1 MKTRLLIAGV
11 LSVLS
16 GAVVSGAAR
25 LLHLDVITDPV
36 GIAAVAGLA
45 VVACLLWGVCASAV
59 LLKTATLADR
69 IIAAALLALVVVAGL
84 AVAGQFVGA
93 LAFAKLEKL
102 PDSAIGLWTLRDYWH
117 AYGDVKAVK
126 RSLQM
131 ATVVSVIVPLLPVAA
146 IVAALVTKPKRE
158 LHGDARFAYGYEIR
172 RYGLLDEANG
182 RRRHRGNRGG
192 SCRDDDRDPSIIVG
206 RYKGRYLTFRGTEFV
221 MVAAR
226 TRSRKGVAIVIP
238 NLLTFPDSVACLD
251 VKGENFDLTSR
262 YRQACGQQVV
272 RWAPFDQKGLTH
284 RWNPLF
290 KIAKS
295 PAFVRVGR
303 LQAIAARLYH
313 TTDGRNK
320 FFYEQAA
327 DLFMGLALY
336 LMEMTGDCTFG
347 QVLRLATTPDK
358 KVREHLSELMQ
369 HEPQKGVPLSGDCLG
384 ALSRVLASPDET
396 MLNIVATFNAGLRLF
411 SNPIVDQA
419 TSACDFELDRVRREL
434 MSIYIVLPVRE
445 LAVASLLG
453 NLFYTQLIEDNLD
466 VLPGEDPAIK
476 YQCLAV
482 GDEIAALGRI
492 EVLDK
497 GNAFVA
503 GYWIRLLTILQ
514 SKAQLEPNELYGPA
528 GARTLITN
536 HAVLV
541 AYAPG
546 NQADAKELSD
556 TLGTFTE
563 KATSKSRNHG
573 RNTSTG
579 TSTSDQGRALMLDQ
593 ELKRMEQHEEIVLG
607 FQRPILCEKAT
618 YYEDDLFIDR
628 MRSVSPLLAAI
639 DNRLPTEAEIK
650 AAWQA
655 GELRATGIPTHNPAT
670 YHAALSAKAA
680 GEIRLARQAGAKPLT
695 AAELLALDQRT
706 PGPLATGMVLTGFEA
721 DLSELG
727 VVMRDDVREMLA
739 GIRIDFSVAN
749 VGAGDDADQGQIG
762 PAPASAAPADNEVKE
777 VSHG

>member
-1 MKTRLLIAGV
+1 MKSRLLVGGL
-11 LSVLS
+11 LS
-16 GAVVSGAAR
+16 AMSGAAVFGAG
-25 LLHLDVITDPV
+25 HLFHFDAITDPV
-36 GIAAVAGLA
+36 EAAAVIGLI
-45 VVACLLWGVCASAV
+45 VVTCMLWGVCAGAV
-59 LLKTATLADR
+59 LLRKATLLERVVALG
-69 IIAAALLALVVVAGL
+69 LLALVALTGLVVAGQYL
-84 AVAGQFVGA
+84 GA
-93 LAFAKLEKL
+93 MLFAKLEKL
-102 PDSAIGLWTLRDYWH
+102 PSSAIGIWTLRDYWQ
-117 AYGDVKAVK
+117 AFGDVKAVK

-131 ATVVSVIVPLLPVAA
+131 GTAVSVLVPIVPIAAVVAGVLA
-146 IVAALVTKPKRE
+146 KPKRD
-158 LHGDARFAYGYEIR
+158 LHGDSRFAYGYEIR
-172 RYGLLDEANG
+172 RYGLLDEASG
-182 RRRHRGNRGG
+182 RARRK
-192 SCRDDDRDPSIIVG
+192 DDYRDPTIIVG
-206 RYKGRYLTFRGTEFV
+206 KYKNKYLTFRGTEFV

-238 NLLTFPDSVACLD
+238 NLLTFSDSVACLD

-262 YRQACGQQVV
+262 YRQACGQKVF
-272 RWAPFDQKGLTH
+272 RWAPFDQKGYTH

-313 TTDGRNK
+313 TTDNRNK
-320 FFYEQAA
+320 FFYEQAS

-347 QVLRLATTPDK
+347 QTLRLATTPDK
-358 KVREHLSELMQ
+358 KVREHLTELMQ
-369 HEPQKGVPLSGDCLG
+369 HEPHKGVPLSGDCLG

-434 MSIYIVLPVRE
+434 TSIYLVLPVRE
-445 LAVASLLG
+445 IAVASLLG

-466 VLPGEDPAIK
+466 VLPGEDPTIK
-476 YQCLAV
+476 YQCLAI
-482 GDEIAALGRI
+482 GDEFTALGRI

-497 GNAFVA
+497 GNAFIA

-546 NQADAKELSD
+546 NQADAKELSE

-563 KATSKSRNHG
+563 KATSRGRSHG
-573 RNTSTG
+573 RNTSTS
-579 TSTSDQGRALMLDQ
+579 TNTSDQGRALMLDQ

-628 MRSVSPLLAAI
+628 MRAVSPMLAAI
-639 DNRLPTEAEIK
+639 DKRLPTEDEIK

-655 GELRATGIPTHNPAT
+655 GELRATGIPTHNPET

-680 GEIRLARQAGAKPLT
+680 GEIRLARQAGAKRLT
-695 AAELLALDQRT
+695 AAELLALDART
-706 PGPLATGMVLTGFEA
+706 PGPLATDMALSGFEA
-721 DLSELG
+721 DLAELG
-727 VVMRDDVREMLA
+727 MAMREDVREMLA
-739 GIRIDFSVAN
+739 GIRFDFN
-749 VGAGDDADQGQIG
+749 GAGADAVADSQIAPVQLPVDDE
-762 PAPASAAPADNEVKE
+762 PKE
-777 VSHG
+777 VVNG

>member
-1 MKTRLLIAGV
+1 MKQRLIMAV
-11 LSVLS
+11 FLSVLS
-16 GAVVSGAAR
+16 GAAVFGAGR
-25 LLHLDVITDPV
+25 LLHFDAITDPAEYGAV
-36 GIAAVAGLA
+36 IAIVM
-45 VVACLLWGVCASAV
+45 VACALWGMCASAV
-59 LLKTATLADR
+59 LLKTATMLDR
-69 IIAAALLALVVVAGL
+69 VVAGGLLALVVVTGL
-84 AVAGQFVGA
+84 AVAGQYAGA
-93 LAFAKLEKL
+93 TLFAKLEKL
-102 PDSAIGLWTLRDYWH
+102 PDSAVGLWTLRDYWH
-117 AYGDVKAVK
+117 AFGDMKGVK

-131 ATVVSVIVPLLPVAA
+131 ATVVSILVPVLPIAA
-146 IVAALVTKPKRE
+146 VVAALVMKPKRE
-158 LHGDARFAYGYEIR
+158 LHGDARFAYSYEIR

-182 RRRHRGNRGG
+182 RTRRK
-192 SCRDDDRDPSIIVG
+192 DDHRDPTIIVG
-206 RYKGRYLTFRGTEFV
+206 RYKGKYLTFRGTEFV

-238 NLLTFPDSVACLD
+238 NLLTFSDSVACLD

-262 YRQACGQQVV
+262 YRQACGQKVF
-272 RWAPFDQKGLTH
+272 RWAPFDQKGYTH
-284 RWNPLF
+284 RWNPLL

-313 TTDGRNK
+313 TADTRNK

-358 KVREHLSELMQ
+358 KVRDHLTELMQ
-369 HEPQKGVPLSGDCLG
+369 QEPQPGVPLSGDCLG

-434 MSIYIVLPVRE
+434 TSIYLVLPVRE
-445 LAVASLLG
+445 VAVASLLG

-466 VLPGEDPAIK
+466 VLPGEDPTIK

-482 GDEIAALGRI
+482 GDEFTALGRI
-492 EVLDK
+492 EVIDK
-497 GNAFVA
+497 GNAFIA

-546 NQADAKELSD
+546 NQLDAKELSE

-563 KATSKSRNHG
+563 KATSRGRSHG
-573 RNTSTG
+573 RNTSTS
-579 TSTSDQGRALMLDQ
+579 TNTSDQGRALMLDQ

-628 MRSVSPLLAAI
+628 MRAVSPMLAAI
-639 DNRLPTEAEIK
+639 DKRLPTEDEIK

-655 GELRATGIPTHNPAT
+655 GELRATGVPTHNPET

-695 AAELLALDQRT
+695 AAELLALDQQK
-706 PGPLATGMVLTGFEA
+706 PGPLAADMALTGFAA
-721 DLSELG
+721 DLAELG
-727 VVMRDDVREMLA
+727 LVMRDDVRDMLA
-739 GIRIDFSVAN
+739 GMRFDFNLAGAN
-749 VGAGDDADQGQIG
+749 AAADSQIE
-762 PAPASAAPADNEVKE
+762 PAAPADDEVKE
-777 VSHG
+777 VAHG

>member
-1 MKTRLLIAGV
+1 MKIRLLVSGL
-11 LSVLS
+11 LS
-16 GAVVSGAAR
+16 AMSGAAVFGAG
-25 LLHLDVITDPV
+25 HHFHFDAITDPV
-36 GIAAVAGLA
+36 EAAAVIGLIL
-45 VVACLLWGVCASAV
+45 VTCTLWGACAGAV
-59 LLKTATLADR
+59 LLRKATLLDR
-69 IIAAALLALVVVAGL
+69 VVALGLLALVALTGLVVAGQYL
-84 AVAGQFVGA
+84 GA
-93 LAFAKLEKL
+93 MLFAKLEKL
-102 PDSAIGLWTLRDYWH
+102 PPSAIGIWTLRDYWQ
-117 AYGDVKAVK
+117 AFGNVKAVK

-131 ATVVSVIVPLLPVAA
+131 GTAVSVLVPVVPIAAVVAGVLA
-146 IVAALVTKPKRE
+146 KPKRD
-158 LHGDARFAYGYEIR
+158 LHGDARFAYSYEIR

-182 RRRHRGNRGG
+182 RTRHKDNY
-192 SCRDDDRDPSIIVG
+192 RDPSIIVG
-206 RYKGRYLTFRGTEFV
+206 RYKGKYLTFRGTEFV

-238 NLLTFPDSVACLD
+238 NLLTFSDSVACLD
-251 VKGENFDLTSR
+251 VKGENCDLTSR
-262 YRQACGQQVV
+262 YRQSCGQKVF
-272 RWAPFDQKGLTH
+272 RWAPFDQKGFTH
-284 RWNPLF
+284 RWNPLY

-313 TTDGRNK
+313 TTDNRNK
-320 FFYEQAA
+320 FFYEQAS

-347 QVLRLATTPDK
+347 QTLRLATTPDK
-358 KVREHLSELMQ
+358 KVREHLTELMQ
-369 HEPQKGVPLSGDCLG
+369 HEPEKGVPLSGDCLG

-434 MSIYIVLPVRE
+434 TSIYLVLPVRE
-445 LAVASLLG
+445 IAVASLLG

-466 VLPGEDPAIK
+466 VLPGEDPTIK
-476 YQCLAV
+476 YQCLAI
-482 GDEIAALGRI
+482 GDEFTALGRI

-497 GNAFVA
+497 GNAFIA

-514 SKAQLEPNELYGPA
+514 SKAQLEPNESYGPA

-546 NQADAKELSD
+546 NQADAKELSE

-563 KATSKSRNHG
+563 KATSRGRSHG
-573 RNTSTG
+573 RNTSTS
-579 TSTSDQGRALMLDQ
+579 TNTSDQGRALMLDQ

-628 MRSVSPLLAAI
+628 MRAVSPMLAAI
-639 DNRLPTEAEIK
+639 DKRLPTEDEIK

-655 GELRATGIPTHNPAT
+655 GELRATGIPTHNPET

-680 GEIRLARQAGAKPLT
+680 GEIRLARQAGAKRLT
-695 AAELLALDQRT
+695 AAELLALDART
-706 PGPLATGMVLTGFEA
+706 PGPLATDMALSGLEA
-721 DLSELG
+721 DLAELG
-727 VVMRDDVREMLA
+727 MAMREDVREMLA
-739 GIRIDFSVAN
+739 GIRFDFN
-749 VGAGDDADQGQIG
+749 GAGADAVADSQIAPVQLPVDDE
-762 PAPASAAPADNEVKE
+762 PKE
-777 VSHG
+777 VVNG

>member
-1 MKTRLLIAGV
+1 MKQRLLVAVILGV
-11 LSVLS
+11 F
-16 GAVVSGAAR
+16 SGAAVLGAGR
-25 LLHLDVITDPV
+25 LLHLDAMIDPIEITAVI
-36 GIAAVAGLA
+36 GLMLA
-45 VVACLLWGVCASAV
+45 LCMLWGVCASAV
-59 LLKTATLADR
+59 LLKTATTLDR
-69 IIAAALLALVVVAGL
+69 VVAGGLFALVALTGL
-84 AVAGQFVGA
+84 AVAGQFAGA
-93 LAFAKLEKL
+93 TLFAKLEKL
-102 PDSAIGLWTLRDYWH
+102 PDSVVGLWTLRDYWRF
-117 AYGDVKAVK
+117 YGDVKGVK
-126 RSLQM
+126 RSLQI
-131 ATVVSVIVPLLPVAA
+131 ATAASILVPLVPVAA
-146 IVAALVTKPKRE
+146 VIAALVMKPKRE

-182 RRRHRGNRGG
+182 RTRQKG
-192 SCRDDDRDPSIIVG
+192 DYRDPTIIVG
-206 RYKGRYLTFRGTEFV
+206 RYKGKYLTFRGTEFV
-221 MVAAR
+221 MVAAK
-226 TRSRKGVAIVIP
+226 TRSQKGVAIVIP
-238 NLLTFPDSVACLD
+238 NLLTFSDSVVVLD
-251 VKGENFDLTSR
+251 VKGENFDLTSGF
-262 YRQACGQQVV
+262 RQSCGQKVF
-272 RWAPFDQKGLTH
+272 RWAPFDQAGYTH

-295 PAFVRVGR
+295 PAYVRVGR

-313 TTDGRNK
+313 TADARNK
-320 FFYEQAA
+320 FFYEQAS

-336 LMEMTGDCTFG
+336 QMEMTGDCTFG

-358 KVREHLSELMQ
+358 KVREHLTELMQ

-434 MSIYIVLPVRE
+434 MSIYVVMPVRE

-453 NLFYTQLIEDNLD
+453 NLFYTQWIEDNLD
-466 VLPGEDPAIK
+466 VLPGEDPTIK
-476 YQCLAV
+476 YQCLGV
-482 GDEIAALGRI
+482 GDEFTALGRI
-492 EVLDK
+492 EVLQK
-497 GNAFVA
+497 GNAFIA

-514 SKAQLEPNELYGPA
+514 SKAQLEPDELYGPA

-546 NQADAKELSD
+546 NQQDAKELSE

-618 YYEDDLFIDR
+618 YYKDDLFIDR
-628 MRSVSPLLAAI
+628 MRSVSPMLAAI
-639 DNRLPTEAEIK
+639 DKRLPTEAEIK

-655 GELRATGIPTHNPAT
+655 GELRATGIPTNNPET
-670 YHAALSAKAA
+670 YHAVLSAKSA

-695 AAELLALDQRT
+695 AAELLALDQQK
-706 PGPLATGMVLTGFEA
+706 PGPLATDMALAGLEA
-721 DLSELG
+721 DLAELG
-727 VVMRDDVREMLA
+727 MLVRDDVREMLA
-739 GIRIDFSVAN
+739 GIRFDFNVA
-749 VGAGDDADQGQIG
+749 AADVAFDSQIE
-762 PAPASAAPADNEVKE
+762 PAAPADNEVKE
-777 VSHG
+777 VAHG

>member
-1 MKTRLLIAGV
+1 MKARLLVGGF
-11 LSVLS
+11 LSIVS
-16 GAVVSGAAR
+16 GAVVFAAGR
-25 LLHLDVITDPV
+25 LLHLDALTDPV
-36 GIAAVAGLA
+36 EIGAVIALI
-45 VVACLLWGVCASAV
+45 VVTCALWGLCASAV
-59 LLKTATLADR
+59 LLKTSTLADR
-69 IIAAALLALVVVAGL
+69 IIAIGLVALVVLAGL
-84 AVAGQFVGA
+84 AVAGQYAGA
-93 LAFAKLEKL
+93 MLFAKLEKL

-117 AYGDVKAVK
+117 AWGDVKAVK

-131 ATVVSVIVPLLPVAA
+131 ATVVSVIVPLLPVVA

-158 LHGDARFAYGYEIR
+158 LHGDARFAYSYEVR
-172 RYGLLDEANG
+172 RYGLLEEANG
-182 RRRHRGNRGG
+182 RRRRKG
-192 SCRDDDRDPSIIVG
+192 DYRDPAIVVG
-206 RYKGRYLTFRGTEFV
+206 KYRGKYLTFRGTEFV
-221 MVAAR
+221 MVAAP
-226 TRSRKGVAIVIP
+226 TRSFKGVAIVIP
-238 NLLTFPDSVACLD
+238 NLLTFPDSVVVLD

-262 YRQACGQQVV
+262 YRQACGQAVF
-272 RWAPFDQKGLTH
+272 RWAPFDQKGFTH

-320 FFYEQAA
+320 FFYEQAS

-419 TSACDFELDRVRREL
+419 TSACDFELDRVRRER
-434 MSIYIVLPVRE
+434 MSVYVVLPVRE

-453 NLFYTQLIEDNLD
+453 NLFFTQWIEDNLD
-466 VLPGEDPAIK
+466 ALPDEDPTIR
-476 YQCLAV
+476 YQCL
-482 GDEIAALGRI
+482 GILDEFTALGRL
-492 EVLDK
+492 EVIDK
-497 GNAFVA
+497 GNAFIA
-503 GYWIRLLTILQ
+503 GYWLRLLTILQ
-514 SKAQLEPNELYGPA
+514 SKAQLEPNELYGAA
-528 GARTLITN
+528 GARTLVTN

-541 AYAPG
+541 AYAPR
-546 NQADAKELSD
+546 NQQDAKELSE

-579 TSTSDQGRALMLDQ
+579 TNTSDQGRALMLDQ
-593 ELKRMEQHEEIVLG
+593 ELKRMEPGQEIVLG
-607 FQRPILCEKAT
+607 FPRPILCEKAA
-618 YYEDDLFIDR
+618 YFGDDLFIDR
-628 MRSVSPLLAAI
+628 MRAVSPMLAAI
-639 DNRLPTEAEIK
+639 DKRLPTEDEIR
-650 AAWQA
+650 AAWRA
-655 GELRATGIPTHNPAT
+655 GELRATGISTHNPET

-695 AAELLALDQRT
+695 AVELLALDRQT
-706 PGPLATGMVLTGFEA
+706 PGPLATGMALAGFEA

-739 GIRIDFSVAN
+739 GIRIDFNVA
-749 VGAGDDADQGQIG
+749 GGDDAGQGQIE
-762 PAPASAAPADNEVKE
+762 PAVALADNEVKE

>member
-1 MKTRLLIAGV
+1 MKKRLLVAV
-11 LSVLS
+11 FLSVLS
-16 GAVVSGAAR
+16 GAAVFGAGR
-25 LLHLDVITDPV
+25 LLHFDAITDPAEYGAV
-36 GIAAVAGLA
+36 IAIVM
-45 VVACLLWGVCASAV
+45 VACALWGICASAV
-59 LLKTATLADR
+59 LLKTATRLDR
-69 IIAAALLALVVVAGL
+69 VVAGGL
-84 AVAGQFVGA
+84 FALVAIAGLVVAGQFAGA
-93 LAFAKLEKL
+93 TLFAKLEKL
-102 PDSAIGLWTLRDYWH
+102 PDSAVGLWTLRDYWH
-117 AYGDVKAVK
+117 AFGDIKGVK

-131 ATVVSVIVPLLPVAA
+131 ATLVSIIVPVLPIAA
-146 IVAALVTKPKRE
+146 VVAALVAKPKRE
-158 LHGDARFAYGYEIR
+158 LHGDARFAHGYEIR

-182 RRRHRGNRGG
+182 RTRGNG
-192 SCRDDDRDPSIIVG
+192 DYRDPTIIVG
-206 RYKGRYLTFRGTEFV
+206 KYKGKYLTFRGTEFV

-226 TRSRKGVAIVIP
+226 TRSQKGVAIVIP
-238 NLLTFPDSVACLD
+238 NLLTFSDSVACLD

-262 YRQACGQQVV
+262 YRQACGQKVF
-272 RWAPFDQKGLTH
+272 RWAPFDQKGYTH

-313 TTDGRNK
+313 TADARNK

-358 KVREHLSELMQ
+358 KVREHLTELMQ
-369 HEPQKGVPLSGDCLG
+369 QEPQPGVPLSGDCLG

-434 MSIYIVLPVRE
+434 TSIYLVLPVRE
-445 LAVASLLG
+445 IAVASLLG

-466 VLPGEDPAIK
+466 VLPGEDPTIK

-482 GDEIAALGRI
+482 GDEFTALGRI

-497 GNAFVA
+497 GNAFIA

-546 NQADAKELSD
+546 NQVDAKELSE

-563 KATSKSRNHG
+563 KATSRGRSHG
-573 RNTSTG
+573 RNTSTS
-579 TSTSDQGRALMLDQ
+579 TNTSDQGRALMLDQ

-618 YYEDDLFIDR
+618 YYVDDLFIDR
-628 MRSVSPLLAAI
+628 MRSVSPMLAAI
-639 DNRLPTEAEIK
+639 DKRLPTEGEIK

-655 GELRATGIPTHNPAT
+655 GELRATGVPTHNPET
-670 YHAALSAKAA
+670 YHSALSAKAA

-695 AAELLALDQRT
+695 AAELLALDQQK
-706 PGPLATGMVLTGFEA
+706 PGPLAADMALTGFAA
-721 DLSELG
+721 DLAELG
-727 VVMRDDVREMLA
+727 LVMRDDVRDMLA
-739 GIRIDFSVAN
+739 GMRFDFNLVA
-749 VGAGDDADQGQIG
+749 ADVAADSQIE
-762 PAPASAAPADNEVKE
+762 PAAPADNEVKE
-777 VSHG
+777 VAHG

>member
-1 MKTRLLIAGV
+1 MKSRLIVAV
-11 LSVLS
+11 ILSVF
-16 GAVVSGAAR
+16 SGAAAFGAGR
-25 LLHLDVITDPV
+25 LLHLDAMTDPAE
-36 GIAAVAGLA
+36 IAAVTGLILA
-45 VVACLLWGVCASAV
+45 LCMLWGTCASAV
-59 LLKTATLADR
+59 LLKTATTFDR
-69 IIAAALLALVVVAGL
+69 VVAGGLFALVALTGL
-84 AVAGQFVGA
+84 AVAGQFAGA
-93 LAFAKLEKL
+93 TLFAKMEKL

-117 AYGDVKAVK
+117 FYGDIQGVK
-126 RSLQM
+126 RSLQI
-131 ATVVSVIVPLLPVAA
+131 ATAASILVPLVPVAA
-146 IVAALVTKPKRE
+146 VIAALVMKPKRD
-158 LHGDARFAYGYEIR
+158 LHGDARFAYSYEIR

-182 RRRHRGNRGG
+182 RTRQKA
-192 SCRDDDRDPSIIVG
+192 DYRDPTIIVG
-206 RYKGRYLTFRGTEFV
+206 RYKGKYLTFRGTEFV
-221 MVAAR
+221 MVAAK

-238 NLLTFPDSVACLD
+238 NLLTYSDSVVVLD

-262 YRQACGQQVV
+262 FRQSCGQKVF
-272 RWAPFDQKGLTH
+272 RWAPFDQAGYTH

-313 TTDGRNK
+313 TADARNK

-336 LMEMTGDCTFG
+336 QMEMTGDCTFG

-358 KVREHLSELMQ
+358 KVREHLTELMQ

-434 MSIYIVLPVRE
+434 MSIYVVMPVRE

-453 NLFYTQLIEDNLD
+453 NLFYTQWIEDNLD
-466 VLPGEDPAIK
+466 VLPGEDPTIK
-476 YQCLAV
+476 YQCLGV
-482 GDEIAALGRI
+482 GDEFTALGRI

-497 GNAFVA
+497 GNAFIA

-546 NQADAKELSD
+546 NQQDAKELSE

-579 TSTSDQGRALMLDQ
+579 TNTSDQGRALMFDQ
-593 ELKRMEQHEEIVLG
+593 ELKRMEIHEEIVLG

-628 MRSVSPLLAAI
+628 MRSVSPMLAAI
-639 DNRLPTEAEIK
+639 DKRLPTEEEIK
-650 AAWQA
+650 AAWRA
-655 GELRATGIPTHNPAT
+655 GELRATGIPTHNPES
-670 YHAALSAKAA
+670 YHAVLSAKAA

-695 AAELLALDQRT
+695 AAELLALDQQK
-706 PGPLATGMVLTGFEA
+706 PGPLATDMALAGFEA
-721 DLSELG
+721 DLAELG
-727 VVMRDDVREMLA
+727 MLVRDDVREMLA
-739 GIRIDFSVAN
+739 GIRFDFNVA
-749 VGAGDDADQGQIG
+749 AADVAVDSQIE
-762 PAPASAAPADNEVKE
+762 PAAPADNEVKE
-777 VSHG
+777 VAHG

>member
-1 MKTRLLIAGV
+1 MKKRLIVGGFLSLFSGV
-11 LSVLS
+11 
-16 GAVVSGAAR
+16 AVVGAAR
-25 LLHLDVITDPV
+25 LLHLDAMTDPV
-36 GIAAVAGLA
+36 EISAFFAL
-45 VVACLLWGVCASAV
+45 VVVMCSLWGLCASAV
-59 LLKTATLADR
+59 LLKTATLLDR
-69 IIAAALLALVVVAGL
+69 IVAGGLFALVVVTGL
-84 AVAGQFVGA
+84 AVAGQYAGA
-93 LAFAKLEKL
+93 TLFAKLEKL
-102 PDSAIGLWTLRDYWH
+102 PDSAIGIWTLRDYWH
-117 AYGDVKAVK
+117 AFGDMKGVK
-126 RSLQM
+126 RSLQI
-131 ATVVSVIVPLLPVAA
+131 ATAVSIIVPVLPIAVV
-146 IVAALVTKPKRE
+146 VAALVMKPKRE
-158 LHGDARFAYGYEIR
+158 LHGDARFAYSHEIR

-182 RRRHRGNRGG
+182 RTRRKG
-192 SCRDDDRDPSIIVG
+192 DYRDPSIIVG
-206 RYKGRYLTFRGTEFV
+206 RYKGKYLTFRGTEFV

-226 TRSRKGVAIVIP
+226 TRSRKGVAIVLP
-238 NLLTFPDSVACLD
+238 NLLTFSDSVACLD

-262 YRQACGQQVV
+262 YRQACGQNVF
-272 RWAPFDQKGLTH
+272 RWAPFDQKGYTH

-313 TTDGRNK
+313 TADARNK

-358 KVREHLSELMQ
+358 KVREHLTELMQ
-369 HEPQKGVPLSGDCLG
+369 QEPQPGVPLSGDCLG

-434 MSIYIVLPVRE
+434 TSIYLVLPVRE
-445 LAVASLLG
+445 IAVASLLG

-466 VLPGEDPAIK
+466 VLPGEDPTIK
-476 YQCLAV
+476 YQCLAI
-482 GDEIAALGRI
+482 GDEFTALGRI

-497 GNAFVA
+497 GNAFIA

-546 NQADAKELSD
+546 NQADAKELSE

-563 KATSKSRNHG
+563 KATSRSRNHG

-579 TSTSDQGRALMLDQ
+579 TNTSDQGRALMLDQ

-628 MRSVSPLLAAI
+628 MRSVSPMLAAI
-639 DNRLPTEAEIK
+639 DKRLPTEDEIK

-655 GELRATGIPTHNPAT
+655 GELRATGIPTNNPET
-670 YHAALSAKAA
+670 YHAVLSAKAA
-680 GEIRLARQAGAKPLT
+680 GEIRFARQAGAKPLT
-695 AAELLALDQRT
+695 AAELLVLDRQK
-706 PGPLATGMVLTGFEA
+706 PGVLATDMALTGFAA
-721 DLSELG
+721 DLAELG
-727 VVMRDDVREMLA
+727 LVMRDDVREMLA
-739 GIRIDFSVAN
+739 GIRIDFNLA
-749 VGAGDDADQGQIG
+749 AADAAADSQIE
-762 PAPASAAPADNEVKE
+762 PAAPADNEVKE
-777 VSHG
+777 VAHG

>member
-1 MKTRLLIAGV
+1 MKARLIVAV
-11 LSVLS
+11 ILSVF
-16 GAVVSGAAR
+16 SGAAVLGAGR
-25 LLHLDVITDPV
+25 LLHLDAMTDPV
-36 GIAAVAGLA
+36 EIAALIGLMMA
-45 VVACLLWGVCASAV
+45 LCMLWGVCASAV
-59 LLKTATLADR
+59 LLKTATTLDR
-69 IIAAALLALVVVAGL
+69 VVAGGLFALVALTGL
-84 AVAGQFVGA
+84 AVAGQFAGA
-93 LAFAKLEKL
+93 TLFAKLEKL
-102 PDSAIGLWTLRDYWH
+102 PDSAVGLWTLRDYWH
-117 AYGDVKAVK
+117 AFGDIKAVK
-126 RSLQM
+126 RSLQI
-131 ATVVSVIVPLLPVAA
+131 ATAASILVPLVPVAA
-146 IVAALVTKPKRE
+146 VIAALVMKPKRE
-158 LHGDARFAYGYEIR
+158 LHGDARFAHSYEIR

-182 RRRHRGNRGG
+182 RSRRKG
-192 SCRDDDRDPSIIVG
+192 DYRDPTIIVG
-206 RYKGRYLTFRGTEFV
+206 RYKGKYLTFRGTEFV
-221 MVAAR
+221 MVAAK
-226 TRSRKGVAIVIP
+226 TRSQKGVAIVIP
-238 NLLTFPDSVACLD
+238 NLLTFSDSVAVLD

-262 YRQACGQQVV
+262 YRQACGQKVF
-272 RWAPFDQKGLTH
+272 RWAPFDQQGYTH

-295 PAFVRVGR
+295 PPFVRVGR

-313 TTDGRNK
+313 TADARNK

-358 KVREHLSELMQ
+358 KVREHLTELMQ

-434 MSIYIVLPVRE
+434 TSIYIVMPVRE
-445 LAVASLLG
+445 IAVASLLG

-466 VLPGEDPAIK
+466 VLPGADPTIK
-476 YQCLAV
+476 FQCLAI
-482 GDEIAALGRI
+482 GDEFTALGRI

-497 GNAFVA
+497 GNAFIA

-514 SKAQLEPNELYGPA
+514 SQAQLEPNELYGPA

-546 NQADAKELSD
+546 NQHDAKELSE

-618 YYEDDLFIDR
+618 YYKDDLFIDR
-628 MRSVSPLLAAI
+628 MRSVSPMLAAI
-639 DNRLPTEAEIK
+639 DKRLPTEDEIK

-655 GELRATGIPTHNPAT
+655 GELRAAGIPLNNPET

-695 AAELLALDQRT
+695 AAELLALDQQK
-706 PGPLATGMVLTGFEA
+706 PGPLATDMALAGFEA
-721 DLSELG
+721 DLAELG
-727 VVMRDDVREMLA
+727 MLVRDDVREMLA
-739 GIRIDFSVAN
+739 GIRFDFNLTATEVA
-749 VGAGDDADQGQIG
+749 VDSQIE
-762 PAPASAAPADNEVKE
+762 PAAPADNEVKE
-777 VSHG
+777 VAHG

>member
-1 MKTRLLIAGV
+1 MKSRLLVGGL
-11 LSVLS
+11 LST
-16 GAVVSGAAR
+16 VSGAAVFGAW
-25 LLHLDVITDPV
+25 HLFHFDAITDPV
-36 GIAAVAGLA
+36 EAAAVMGL
-45 VVACLLWGVCASAV
+45 VVVTCALWGVCASAV
-59 LLKTATLADR
+59 LLRKATLLDR
-69 IIAAALLALVVVAGL
+69 VVALALLALVALTGL
-84 AVAGQFVGA
+84 AVAGQYLGA
-93 LAFAKLEKL
+93 MLFAKLEKL
-102 PDSAIGLWTLRDYWH
+102 PPSAIGLWTLHDYWK
-117 AYGDVKAVK
+117 AFGDVKAVK

-131 ATVVSVIVPLLPVAA
+131 GTAVSVLVPIVPVVAV
-146 IVAALVTKPKRE
+146 VAALVAKPKRD
-158 LHGDARFAYGYEIR
+158 LHGDARFAYSFEIR
-172 RYGLLDEANG
+172 RYGLLDEASG
-182 RRRHRGNRGG
+182 RARRK
-192 SCRDDDRDPSIIVG
+192 DDYRDPTIIVG
-206 RYKGRYLTFRGTEFV
+206 KYKNKYLTFRGTEFV

-238 NLLTFPDSVACLD
+238 NLLTFSDSVACLD

-262 YRQACGQQVV
+262 YRQACGQKVF
-272 RWAPFDQKGLTH
+272 RWAPFDQQGYTH

-313 TTDGRNK
+313 TSDNRNK
-320 FFYEQAA
+320 FFYEQAS

-347 QVLRLATTPDK
+347 QTLRLATTPDK
-358 KVREHLSELMQ
+358 KVREHLTELMQ
-369 HEPQKGVPLSGDCLG
+369 HEPHKGVPLSGDCLG

-434 MSIYIVLPVRE
+434 TSIYLVLPVRE
-445 LAVASLLG
+445 IAVASLLG

-466 VLPGEDPAIK
+466 VLPGEDPTIK
-476 YQCLAV
+476 YQCLAI
-482 GDEIAALGRI
+482 GDEFTALGRI

-497 GNAFVA
+497 GNAFIA

-546 NQADAKELSD
+546 NQADAKELSE

-563 KATSKSRNHG
+563 KATSRGRSHG
-573 RNTSTG
+573 RNTSTS
-579 TSTSDQGRALMLDQ
+579 TNTSDQGRALMLDQ
-593 ELKRMEQHEEIVLG
+593 ELKRMEQHQEIVLG

-628 MRSVSPLLAAI
+628 MRAVSPTLAAI
-639 DNRLPTEAEIK
+639 DKRLPTEDEIK

-655 GELRATGIPTHNPAT
+655 GELRATGIPTHNPET

-680 GEIRLARQAGAKPLT
+680 GEIRLARQAGAKRLT

-706 PGPLATGMVLTGFEA
+706 PGPLATDMALSGLEA
-721 DLSELG
+721 DLAELG
-727 VVMRDDVREMLA
+727 MAMREDVREMLA
-739 GIRIDFSVAN
+739 GIRFDFNVAGADAVAYSQID
-749 VGAGDDADQGQIG
+749 
-762 PAPASAAPADNEVKE
+762 PPHAPADDEPKE
-777 VSHG
+777 VVNG

>member
-1 MKTRLLIAGV
+1 MKARLLVGGLLGIVA
-11 LSVLS
+11 
-16 GAVVSGAAR
+16 GAVVFAAGR
-25 LLHLDVITDPV
+25 LLHLDAISDPV
-36 GIAAVAGLA
+36 EMGAVIAL
-45 VVACLLWGVCASAV
+45 VVVTCALWGVCASAV
-59 LLKTATLADR
+59 LLKTATLTDR
-69 IIAAALLALVVVAGL
+69 IIAAGLFALVVLIGL
-84 AVAGQFVGA
+84 AAAGQYVGA
-93 LAFAKLEKL
+93 MLFAKLEKL
-102 PDSAIGLWTLRDYWH
+102 PDSAIGLWTLHDYWR
-117 AYGDVKAVK
+117 AFGDAKAVK

-131 ATVVSVIVPLLPVAA
+131 ATAASVIAPLVPVVA
-146 IVAALVTKPKRE
+146 IVAALVMKPKRE
-158 LHGDARFAYGYEIR
+158 LHGDARFAYSYEVR

-182 RRRHRGNRGG
+182 RGRSRGG
-192 SCRDDDRDPSIIVG
+192 RTGDHRDPSIIVG
-206 RYKGRYLTFRGTEFV
+206 RYKGKYLTFRGTEFV

-226 TRSRKGVAIVIP
+226 TRSRKGAAIVIP
-238 NLLTFPDSVACLD
+238 NLLTFPDSVVVLD
-251 VKGENFDLTSR
+251 VKGENYDLTSR
-262 YRQACGQQVV
+262 YRQACGQQVF
-272 RWAPFDQKGLTH
+272 RWAPFDQTGYTH

-290 KIAKS
+290 RIAKS
-295 PAFVRVGR
+295 APFVRVGR

-320 FFYEQAA
+320 FFYEQAS

-347 QVLRLATTPDK
+347 QVLRLASTPDK
-358 KVREHLSELMQ
+358 KVREHLSDLMQ

-434 MSIYIVLPVRE
+434 MSIYVVLPVRE

-453 NLFYTQLIEDNLD
+453 NLFYTQWIEDNLD
-466 VLPGEDPAIK
+466 VLPGDDPAIQ
-476 YQCLAV
+476 YQCLGV
-482 GDEIAALGRI
+482 GDEFTALGRI

-497 GNAFVA
+497 GNAFIA

-514 SKAQLEPNELYGPA
+514 SKAQLEPNDLYGPA

-546 NQADAKELSD
+546 NQQDAKELSE

-579 TSTSDQGRALMLDQ
+579 TNTSDQGRALMLDQ
-593 ELKRMEQHEEIVLG
+593 ELKRMEQDQEIVLG

-628 MRSVSPLLAAI
+628 MRSVSPMLAAI
-639 DNRLPTEAEIK
+639 NKRLPTEDEIK
-650 AAWQA
+650 AAWRA
-655 GELRATGIPTHNPAT
+655 GELRANGIPTHSPET
-670 YHAALSAKAA
+670 YHAALSARAA

-695 AAELLALDQRT
+695 AAELLALDYRT
-706 PGPLATGMVLTGFEA
+706 PGLLATGMALAGFEA
-721 DLSELG
+721 DLAELG
-727 VVMRDDVREMLA
+727 VVMRADVREMLG
-739 GIRIDFSVAN
+739 GIRIDFNVA
-749 VGAGDDADQGQIG
+749 GGDDAVQDGIE
-762 PAPASAAPADNEVKE
+762 PALASVAPADNEAKE